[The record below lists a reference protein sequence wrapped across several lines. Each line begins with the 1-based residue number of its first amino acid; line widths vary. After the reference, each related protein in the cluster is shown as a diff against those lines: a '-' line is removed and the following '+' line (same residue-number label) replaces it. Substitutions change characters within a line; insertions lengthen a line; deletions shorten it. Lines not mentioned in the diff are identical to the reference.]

1 MNSETYHI
9 RERFPDQK
17 YSIDQLMAK
26 NPEFLSVCDDYD
38 ACINAIQYWR
48 QSNEPEAA
56 IMIDEFRDIAQEL
69 EEEVVEALITMKIR

>member
-1 MNSETYHI
+1 
-9 RERFPDQK
+9 
-17 YSIDQLMAK
+17 MAK
-26 NPEFLSVCDDYD
+26 DPEFLSVCDDYD

-56 IMIDEFRDIAQEL
+56 IMIDEFRNIAQEL